1 MECPAIVH
9 DTVCVEANVML
20 EPDVKVGETR
30 WCFVGKPKI
39 ELCNGCTYMV
49 SQMLCVRFPLK
60 FSVEASA
67 NPAGISCNMP
77 EVEK

>member
-30 WCFVGKPKI
+30 W
-39 ELCNGCTYMV
+39 
-49 SQMLCVRFPLK
+49 
-60 FSVEASA
+60 
-67 NPAGISCNMP
+67 
-77 EVEK
+77 